1 MQIANVPRLIW
12 ASLVGV
18 VLALALGAQ
27 ALSVVSTKA
36 APELAVSLFPANGE
50 AREELAFKVF
60 SGGVEKPEDAP
71 EAAQAASDL
80 ARMAIQ
86 SDPLSAK
93 AYAILAIAQPDDAQ
107 QRQVVEAA
115 TRINRRDLS
124 VQGLALQ
131 HHLAESDYR
140 KTIDT
145 LDQILRVHPKY
156 SAEFFPVLAQALAE
170 EATIPEFARML
181 DGSSPWHGKFLTY
194 AVRQQDV
201 LPNLAVL
208 RQEITVDDERFDRDL
223 IFGLARIGD
232 VDSAEAVFR
241 HITGAKDSLSSTGV
255 IDWAA
260 AYPPFEWQLVNQ
272 PGFRAQPSQD
282 GKQLEISIRPGKG
295 GLVAGRLMSAPNAPF
310 MIRIKHRI
318 APSEQVRDV
327 RIQLTCAG
335 QTAAFYDERL
345 NRADNGL
352 LVDSLP
358 AECDHFILGINARA
372 WSGRSALGGTIDSI
386 EIAPLAS

>member
-1 MQIANVPRLIW
+1 MHIASPQRLIW
-12 ASLVGV
+12 ASVCGV
-18 VLALALGAQ
+18 ILALVLGAQ
-27 ALSVVSTKA
+27 ALSSVSTKA
-36 APELAVSLFPANGE
+36 APDLAVSLFPANGE

-60 SGGVEKPEDAP
+60 AGGVEQPEDAP

-80 ARMAIQ
+80 ARMAAK
-86 SDPLSAK
+86 SDPLNPK
-93 AYAILAIAQPDDAQ
+93 AYAILAIAQSDEAQ
-107 QRQVVEAA
+107 QRRIVEAA

-156 SAEFFPVLAQALAE
+156 SAEFFPVLTQALSE
-170 EATIPEFARML
+170 EETIPEFARML
-181 DGSSPWHGKFLTY
+181 DGSSPWHGRFLTH
-194 AVRQQDV
+194 AVTQQEA
-201 LPNLAVL
+201 LPNLALL
-208 RQEITVDDERFDRDL
+208 RQQITVDDERFDRSL
-223 IFGLARIGD
+223 IVGLTRIGD
-232 VDSAEAVFR
+232 VDLAEAVFR
-241 HITGAKDSLSSTGV
+241 HVTGVTDSLSSTGV

-260 AYPPFEWQLVNQ
+260 AYPPFEWQLVDQ

-295 GLVAGRLMSAPNAPF
+295 GLIAGRLMRAPTAPF
-310 MIRIKHRI
+310 MIRITHRI
-318 APSEQVRDV
+318 APSEQLRDV

-335 QTAAFYDERL
+335 QTTAFYDERL

-352 LVDSLP
+352 RVDALP
-358 AECDHFILGINARA
+358 ADCDHFILGINARA
-372 WSGRSALGGTIDSI
+372 WSGRSALGGTIDTI
-386 EIAPLAS
+386 EIAPMAN